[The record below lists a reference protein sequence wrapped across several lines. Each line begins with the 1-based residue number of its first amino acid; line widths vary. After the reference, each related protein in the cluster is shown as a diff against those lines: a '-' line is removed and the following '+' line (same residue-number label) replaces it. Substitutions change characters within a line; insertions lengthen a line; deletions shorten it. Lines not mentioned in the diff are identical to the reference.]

1 MDTSIVEGQ
10 QWPRNFHVPLRD
22 PERLGRKHGSVTAE
36 DSDRRAKG
44 EAWAAGGWSLL
55 GLPMF

>member
-10 QWPRNFHVPLRD
+10 QWPRHFHVLLRD
-22 PERLGRKHGSVTAE
+22 PEQLGQKHGSVTAE
-36 DSDRRAKG
+36 DSDRHAKD

-55 GLPMF
+55 